1 MKMEQPLIRT
11 EIILPKDF
19 LIIERG
25 RKLIDEV
32 RVWQEEYQIEV
43 FWDDNKVIIQG
54 STEWVD
60 KVVDYITAYINNNTK
75 VEDRVESSK
84 ILVIEKKLIKVSSP
98 GQRKYIEALETKDI
112 VFVIGPAGTGK
123 SYLAIVA
130 GLIFLREGKI
140 KKIILT
146 RPVVEAGEKLGFLP
160 GDLQQK
166 TNPYLKPLYDFL
178 EEFLGYERLEKL
190 LEKRLLEV
198 VPLAYMRGR
207 TFKDA
212 FVLLDEAQNTTPLQM
227 KMFLTRYGS
236 GSKMVITGDITQID
250 LEKNQKSGLL
260 HAWKILRDVDGIG
273 FVELNEEDIMRHDL
287 VKKIVVAYDKW
298 EKEKGELR
306 NI

>member
-1 MKMEQPLIRT
+1 MGNNLLRS
-11 EIILPKDF
+11 EIILPKNF
-19 LIIERG
+19 LTYEKGKRLIE
-25 RKLIDEV
+25 EV
-32 RVWQEEYQIEV
+32 KDLQEQYKIEV
-43 FWDDNKVIIQG
+43 FWDGDKVIVQG
-54 STEWVD
+54 ILEEVNKLIDFITE
-60 KVVDYITAYINNNTK
+60 YIKNDEIN
-75 VEDRVESSK
+75 VEEDSRSK
-84 ILVIEKKLIKVSSP
+84 ILILEKKLIKVSSP
-98 GQRKYIEALETKDI
+98 GQKKYIEALEKKDI

-130 GLIFLREGKI
+130 GLIFLKEGRV

-178 EEFLGYERLEKL
+178 EEFLGYERVEKL
-190 LEKRLLEV
+190 LEKKLLEV

-207 TFKDA
+207 TFKDS

-227 KMFLTRYGS
+227 KMFLTRLGS

-250 LEKNQKSGLL
+250 LERNQRSGLI
-260 HAWKILRDVDGIG
+260 HAWRILQGIEDIG
-273 FVELNEEDIMRHDL
+273 FVELTEKDIVRHDL

-298 EKEKGELR
+298 EREKGEFR
-306 NI
+306 DF

>member
-1 MKMEQPLIRT
+1 MIE
-11 EIILPKDF
+11 EVKD
-19 LIIERG
+19 
-25 RKLIDEV
+25 
-32 RVWQEEYQIEV
+32 WQNEYQIEIL
-43 FWDDNKVIIQG
+43 WDEDKVILQG
-54 STEWVD
+54 SAEWVN
-60 KVVDYITAYINNNTK
+60 KVVDYITGYINDNTK
-75 VEDRVESSK
+75 IDNRTGSK
-84 ILVIEKKLIKVSSP
+84 ILVLEKKLVRVSSP
-98 GQRKYIEALETKDI
+98 GQKRYIEALEKKDI

-130 GLIFLREGKI
+130 GLIFLKEGRV

-190 LEKRLLEV
+190 LEKKLLEV

-227 KMFLTRYGS
+227 KMFLTRFGS

-260 HAWKILRDVDGIG
+260 QAWKILRDIDEIG
-273 FVELNEEDIMRHDL
+273 FVELTEEDIVRHDL
-287 VKKIVVAYDKW
+287 VKKIVIAYDKW
-298 EKEKGELR
+298 EKEQGELR

>member
-1 MKMEQPLIRT
+1 MEQPLTRT
-11 EIILPKDF
+11 EIILPKGF
-19 LIIERG
+19 LIIEKG
-25 RKLIDEV
+25 RKLIEEV
-32 RVWQEEYQIEV
+32 KDWQNEYQIEI
-43 FWDDNKVIIQG
+43 FWDEDRVIVQG
-54 STEWVD
+54 STEWVN
-60 KVVDYITAYINNNTK
+60 KVVDYIKEYINDNTRIENKSGSK
-75 VEDRVESSK
+75 V
-84 ILVIEKKLIKVSSP
+84 LVLDKKLIRVASP
-98 GQRKYIEALETKDI
+98 GQKKYIEELEKKDI

-130 GLIFLREGKI
+130 GLIFLREGRV

-178 EEFLGYERLEKL
+178 EEFLGYERLERL
-190 LEKRLLEV
+190 LEKKLLEV

-207 TFKDA
+207 TFKES

-227 KMFLTRYGS
+227 KMFLTRFGS

-250 LEKNQKSGLL
+250 LEKNQKSGLI
-260 HAWKILRDVDGIG
+260 HAWKILRDIKDIG
-273 FVELNEEDIMRHDL
+273 FVELTEEDIIRHDL
-287 VKKIVVAYDKW
+287 VKKIVIAYDKW

-306 NI
+306 DF